1 MVGLLVFC
9 LHPPISSNLLDP
21 KSAFWYDSF
30 VQYREKYMYKED
42 VL

>member
-1 MVGLLVFC
+1 MVGLLF
-9 LHPPISSNLLDP
+9 LSPPTNLLDP

-30 VQYREKYMYKED
+30 VQYREKHMYKED

>member
-9 LHPPISSNLLDP
+9 PSTPLSSKSLDP
-21 KSAFWYDSF
+21 KSTFWYDSF
-30 VQYREKYMYKED
+30 VQYREKHMYKED

>member
-9 LHPPISSNLLDP
+9 PSAPISSNSLDP
-21 KSAFWYDSF
+21 KSTFWYDSF
-30 VQYREKYMYKED
+30 VHYREKHMYKED